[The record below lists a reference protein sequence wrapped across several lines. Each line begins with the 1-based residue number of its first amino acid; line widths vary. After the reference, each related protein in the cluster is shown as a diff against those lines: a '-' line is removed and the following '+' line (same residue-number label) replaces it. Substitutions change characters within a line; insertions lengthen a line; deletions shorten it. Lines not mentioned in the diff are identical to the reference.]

1 MERKIPFSF
10 RLRYSSITSGKKWL
24 HFHRLLL
31 YTAPWSAPM
40 GWGGTRTKALSTI
53 PARPWGR
60 AHRATNEE
68 TDTMRQ
74 TQSTTRAARW
84 KRLWRLISGCRRY
97 FFYTILATLLA
108 ALFAYLSPLIISFTV
123 DSIVGGKAMNLPAWL
138 RGWIEGIGGRDYLAA
153 NLWLPALGVIAVQ
166 GLNGVC
172 AYCRGRWSALGGEGL
187 SKSLRD
193 ALYQRLVRAPYAWH
207 KASSTGDLVQRCTSD
222 VETVRR
228 FMQMQMMEVVRTVV
242 MALVALSIMW
252 PINRRLTLIACSL
265 LPLLLVFSFFYS
277 RGVQKLFLTVD
288 EAEGAM
294 TTALQEN
301 LTGMRVVRTFARQN
315 EELEKFTR
323 FNQDYRAKVLR
334 LNNLM
339 GVYWGSSDV
348 MGYLQIAL
356 VMLFSI
362 AMAVKGEVSLGT
374 VMLFS
379 TYSSMLTFPMRQ
391 LGRILADLVKA
402 DVSLQRLDEI
412 LTAPQEE
419 EPGRALTP
427 PIRGGVA
434 FKDVSFAYPD
444 GGEILHH
451 LDFEVA
457 PGQTIGILGNTG
469 SGKSTLVHLL
479 QRLYAP
485 TGGQVCIDGVDVRD
499 IRGDYLRRHVGIV
512 LQEPFLFS
520 RTIGENI
527 ALGDPSAGET
537 ERFDA
542 ARTACIHDV
551 IESFADGYDTM
562 VGERGV
568 TLSGGQKQR
577 VAIAR
582 MLVQKTPIC
591 IFDDSLSAVDA
602 ETDAAIREALLK
614 RDTGTTILIS
624 HRISTLR
631 GADSILVLE
640 SGRIV
645 QRGTHQELAAQEGL
659 YRRICAIQ
667 NELDEEGG
675 AST

>member
-1 MERKIPFSF
+1 MEEMKP
-10 RLRYSSITSGKKWL
+10 
-24 HFHRLLL
+24 
-31 YTAPWSAPM
+31 
-40 GWGGTRTKALSTI
+40 
-53 PARPWGR
+53 
-60 AHRATNEE
+60 
-68 TDTMRQ
+68 
-74 TQSTTRAARW
+74 TRAARW
-84 KRLWRLISGCRRY
+84 KRLWRLIRGCRRY

-108 ALFAYLSPLIISFTV
+108 ALFAYLSPLVISFTV
-123 DSIVGGKAMNLPAWL
+123 DSIVGGKEMNLPGWL
-138 RGWIEGIGGRDYLAA
+138 QEWIEGIGGREFLAA
-153 NLWLPALGVIAVQ
+153 NLWLPALAVLLVQ

-172 AYCRGRWSALGGEGL
+172 SYARGRYSALGGEGL
-187 SKSLRD
+187 SKALRD
-193 ALYQRLVRAPYAWH
+193 ALYKRLVRAPYAWH

-228 FMQMQMMEVVRTVV
+228 FMQMQMMEIARTVV

-252 PINRRLTLIACSL
+252 PINWQMTLLACSL
-265 LPLLLVFSFFYS
+265 LPLLIIFSFFYS
-277 RGVQKLFLTVD
+277 KGVQKLFLTVD
-288 EAEGAM
+288 ESEGAM

-301 LTGMRVVRTFARQN
+301 LTGMRVVRTFARQGQ
-315 EELEKFTR
+315 ELEKFTR
-323 FNQDYRAKVLR
+323 LNQDYRAKVLR

-339 GVYWGSSDV
+339 GIYWGSSDV

-356 VMLFSI
+356 VMLGGI
-362 AMAVKGEVSLGT
+362 YLCVRGDISLGT
-374 VMLFS
+374 VMLFVN
-379 TYSSMLTFPMRQ
+379 YSSMLTFPMRQ
-391 LGRILADLVKA
+391 LGRILADLAKA
-402 DVSLQRLDEI
+402 DVSLKRLDEI

-419 EPGRALTP
+419 EPGEALTP
-427 PIRGGVA
+427 TVEGSVE

-451 LDFEVA
+451 VDFSIA

-485 TGGQVCIDGVDVRD
+485 TEGQILIDGVDIAD
-499 IRGDYLRRHVGIV
+499 IRRDWLRRHVGIV

-527 ALGDPSAGET
+527 ALGDPSASEE

-551 IESFADGYDTM
+551 IQGFGEGYDTM

-631 GADSILVLE
+631 GADMILVLE
-640 SGRIV
+640 GGRIV
-645 QRGTHQELAAQEGL
+645 QRGSHAELAAQEGL
-659 YRRICAIQ
+659 YRRICTIQ
-667 NELDEEGG
+667 NELDEAMEGG
-675 AST
+675 AAV

>member
-1 MERKIPFSF
+1 MEQ
-10 RLRYSSITSGKKWL
+10 
-24 HFHRLLL
+24 
-31 YTAPWSAPM
+31 
-40 GWGGTRTKALSTI
+40 TKL
-53 PARPWGR
+53 
-60 AHRATNEE
+60 
-68 TDTMRQ
+68 
-74 TQSTTRAARW
+74 TRAARW
-84 KRLWRLISGCRRY
+84 KRLWRLIRGCRRY
-97 FFYTILATLLA
+97 FFYTISATLLA
-108 ALFAYLSPLIISFTV
+108 SLFAYLSPLVISFTV
-123 DSIVGGKAMNLPAWL
+123 DSIVGGKEMNLPGWL
-138 RGWIEGIGGRDYLAA
+138 RHWIEAAGGRDFLAA
-153 NLWLPALGVIAVQ
+153 HLWLPALAVLLAQ

-172 AYCRGRWSALGGEGL
+172 AYTRGRCSALGGEGL
-187 SKSLRD
+187 AKALRD
-193 ALYQRLVRAPYAWH
+193 ALYRRLVRAPYAWH

-228 FMQMQMMEVVRTVV
+228 FMQMQMMEVVRTIM

-252 PINRRLTLIACSL
+252 PIHRQLTLVACSL
-265 LPLLLVFSFFYS
+265 LPLLLIFSFFYS

-301 LTGMRVVRTFARQN
+301 LTGMRVVRTFARQSQ
-315 EELEKFTR
+315 ELEKFTR
-323 FNQDYRAKVLR
+323 FNRDYRAKVLR

-339 GVYWGSSDV
+339 GVYWGSSDI

-356 VMLFSI
+356 VILAGVFL
-362 AMAVKGEVSLGT
+362 AVRGDVSLGT

-402 DVSLQRLDEI
+402 DVSLKRLDEI
-412 LTAPQEE
+412 LTAPQED
-419 EPGRALTP
+419 EPGRGLTP
-427 PIRGGVA
+427 PIQGGVT
-434 FKDVSFAYPD
+434 FRDVSFAYPD
-444 GGEILHH
+444 GEEILHH
-451 LDFEVA
+451 LDFQLL

-485 TGGQVCIDGVDVRD
+485 TGGQILIDGVDVKD
-499 IRGDYLRRHVGIV
+499 IRRDYLRRHVGIV

-527 ALGDPSAGET
+527 ALGDPSAGEA
-537 ERFDA
+537 ERFEA

-551 IESFADGYDTM
+551 IEGFTEGYDTM

-602 ETDAAIREALLK
+602 ETDAAIREALLQ

-640 SGRIV
+640 NGRII
-645 QRGTHQELAAQEGL
+645 QRGTHEALAAQEGL

-675 AST
+675 AGV

>member
-1 MERKIPFSF
+1 MQE
-10 RLRYSSITSGKKWL
+10 
-24 HFHRLLL
+24 
-31 YTAPWSAPM
+31 
-40 GWGGTRTKALSTI
+40 TK
-53 PARPWGR
+53 
-60 AHRATNEE
+60 H
-68 TDTMRQ
+68 
-74 TQSTTRAARW
+74 TRAARW

-97 FFYTILATLLA
+97 FLYTILATLLA
-108 ALFAYLSPLIISFTV
+108 ALFAYLSPLVVSFTV
-123 DSIVGGKAMNLPAWL
+123 DSIVGGKEMNLPGWL
-138 RGWIEGIGGRDYLAA
+138 QGWIEGVGGREYLAA
-153 NLWLPALGVIAVQ
+153 HLWLPALAVLLVQ

-172 AYCRGRWSALGGEGL
+172 AYARGRCSAMGGEGTA
-187 SKSLRD
+187 KSLRD
-193 ALYQRLVRAPYAWH
+193 ALYRRLVRAPYAWH

-228 FMQMQMMEVVRTVV
+228 FLQMQMMEVVRTIV

-252 PINRRLTLIACSL
+252 PIHRQLTLLACSL
-265 LPLLLVFSFFYS
+265 LPLLIIFSFFYS
-277 RGVQKLFLTVD
+277 RWVQKLFLAAD

-315 EELEKFTR
+315 EELEKFTGL
-323 FNQDYRAKVLR
+323 NQDYRRKNLR
-334 LNNLM
+334 LNNVM

-356 VMLFSI
+356 VML
-362 AMAVKGEVSLGT
+362 AGVYLAVQGDVSLGT

-402 DVSLQRLDEI
+402 DVSLKRLDEI
-412 LTAPQEE
+412 LTAPQED
-419 EPGRALTP
+419 EPGKALTP
-427 PIRGGVA
+427 PIHGEVA
-434 FKDVSFAYPD
+434 FRDVSFAYPD

-451 LDFEVA
+451 VDFTVE
-457 PGQTIGILGNTG
+457 PGQTIGILGSTG

-485 TGGQVCIDGVDVRD
+485 TGGQILIDGVDVQD
-499 IRGDYLRRHVGIV
+499 IRRDYLRRHVGIV

-527 ALGDPSAGET
+527 ALGDPSAGEA

-551 IESFADGYDTM
+551 IEGFAEGYDTM

-602 ETDAAIREALLK
+602 ETDAAIREALLQ

-640 SGRIV
+640 NGRII
-645 QRGTHQELAAQEGL
+645 QRGTHEELAAREGL

-667 NELDEEGG
+667 NELDEEKGV
-675 AST
+675 AI

>member
-1 MERKIPFSF
+1 MQQIE
-10 RLRYSSITSGKKWL
+10 
-24 HFHRLLL
+24 
-31 YTAPWSAPM
+31 
-40 GWGGTRTKALSTI
+40 TK
-53 PARPWGR
+53 P
-60 AHRATNEE
+60 
-68 TDTMRQ
+68 
-74 TQSTTRAARW
+74 TRAARW
-84 KRLWRLISGCRRY
+84 RRLWRLIRGCRRY

-123 DSIVGGKAMNLPAWL
+123 DSIVGGKAMNLP
-138 RGWIEGIGGRDYLAA
+138 GWVQNLIEAVGGRDYLAA
-153 NLWLPALGVIAVQ
+153 HLWIPGLAVLLVQ
-166 GLNGVC
+166 ALNGVC
-172 AYCRGRWSALGGEGL
+172 AYFRGRCSALGGEGL
-187 SKSLRD
+187 AKALRD
-193 ALYQRLVRAPYAWH
+193 ALYYRLVRAPYAWH
-207 KASSTGDLVQRCTSD
+207 KAASTGDLVQRCTSD

-228 FMQMQMMEVVRTVV
+228 FMQMQMMEVARTVM
-242 MALVALSIMW
+242 MAMVALSIMW
-252 PINRRLTLIACSL
+252 PIHRQLTLIACSL
-265 LPLLLVFSFFYS
+265 LPLLIIFSFFYS
-277 RGVQKLFLTVD
+277 IWVEKQFLMAD

-323 FNQDYRAKVLR
+323 LNRDYRSKSLR
-334 LNNLM
+334 LNNIM
-339 GVYWGSSDV
+339 GVYWGSSDT
-348 MGYLQIAL
+348 MGYMQIAL
-356 VMLFSI
+356 VMLAGICLAVQGSI
-362 AMAVKGEVSLGT
+362 SLGT

-402 DVSLQRLDEI
+402 DVSLKRLDEI

-419 EPGRALTP
+419 EPGRGLTP
-427 PIRGGVA
+427 PIQGGLE
-434 FKDVSFAYPD
+434 FRNVSFVYPD
-444 GGEILHH
+444 GGEVLHNVS
-451 LDFEVA
+451 FSAA
-457 PGQTIGILGNTG
+457 PGETIGILGNTG

-479 QRLYAP
+479 QRLYTP
-485 TGGQVCIDGVDVRD
+485 TEGQVCIDGVDVAD
-499 IRGDYLRRHVGIV
+499 IRRDYLRRHVGIV

-527 ALGDPSAGET
+527 ALGDPHASEE

-551 IESFADGYDTM
+551 IEGFNEGYQTM

-582 MLVQKTPIC
+582 MLVQKTPVC

-614 RDTGTTILIS
+614 RDTGTTVLIS

-631 GADSILVLE
+631 GADHILVLE
-640 SGRIV
+640 NGRVV
-645 QRGTHQELAAQEGL
+645 QEGTHRELAARDGL
-659 YRRICAIQ
+659 YRRICVIQ
-667 NELDEEGG
+667 NELDEAVEGG
-675 AST
+675 AAI

>member
-1 MERKIPFSF
+1 MQQNKPS
-10 RLRYSSITSGKKWL
+10 
-24 HFHRLLL
+24 
-31 YTAPWSAPM
+31 
-40 GWGGTRTKALSTI
+40 
-53 PARPWGR
+53 
-60 AHRATNEE
+60 
-68 TDTMRQ
+68 
-74 TQSTTRAARW
+74 RAARW
-84 KRLWRLISGCRRY
+84 KRLWRLICGCRRY

-108 ALFAYLSPLIISFTV
+108 ALFAYLSPLVISFTV
-123 DSIVGGKAMNLPAWL
+123 DSIVGDKAMSLPGWL
-138 RGWIEGIGGRDYLAA
+138 QGWIDGMGGRDFLAA
-153 NLWLPALGVIAVQ
+153 NLWIPGLAVLLAQ

-172 AYCRGRWSALGGEGL
+172 AYCRGRFSAMGGEGL
-187 SKSLRD
+187 SKALRD
-193 ALYQRLVRAPYAWH
+193 ALYRRLVRAPYAWH

-228 FMQMQMMEVVRTVV
+228 FMQMQMMEVVRTIV

-252 PINRRLTLIACSL
+252 PIHRELTLIACSL

-277 RGVQKLFLTVD
+277 KGVEKQFLTVD
-288 EAEGAM
+288 ESEGAM

-315 EELEKFTR
+315 EELEKFTKL
-323 FNQDYRAKVLR
+323 NQDFRAKALK

-339 GVYWGSSDV
+339 GVYWGSSDI
-348 MGYLQIAL
+348 MGYMQIAL
-356 VMLFSI
+356 VLLAGI
-362 AMAVKGEVSLGT
+362 YLAVRGDISLGT

-402 DVSLQRLDEI
+402 DVSLKRLDEI
-412 LTAPQEE
+412 LTAPQED
-419 EPGRALTP
+419 EPGKGLTP
-427 PIRGGVA
+427 AIQGGVE

-451 LDFEVA
+451 VDFAIA
-457 PGQTIGILGNTG
+457 PGETIGILGSTG

-485 TGGQVCIDGVDVRD
+485 TEGQVCIDGVDVAD
-499 IRGDYLRRHVGIV
+499 IRRDYLRRHVGIV

-527 ALGDPSAGET
+527 ALGDASASEE

-551 IESFADGYDTM
+551 IQGFADGYDTM

-631 GADSILVLE
+631 GADTILVLE
-640 SGRIV
+640 GGRIV
-645 QRGTHQELAAQEGL
+645 QRGSHRELAAQEGL
-659 YRRICAIQ
+659 YRRICTIQ
-667 NELDEEGG
+667 NELDEAMEGG
-675 AST
+675 VAV

>member
-1 MERKIPFSF
+1 MQQ
-10 RLRYSSITSGKKWL
+10 
-24 HFHRLLL
+24 
-31 YTAPWSAPM
+31 
-40 GWGGTRTKALSTI
+40 TK
-53 PARPWGR
+53 P
-60 AHRATNEE
+60 
-68 TDTMRQ
+68 
-74 TQSTTRAARW
+74 TRAARW
-84 KRLWRLISGCRRY
+84 QRLWRLIRGCRRY
-97 FFYTILATLLA
+97 FFYTIIATLLA
-108 ALFAYLSPLIISFTV
+108 ALFAYLSPLIVSFTI
-123 DSIVGGKAMNLPAWL
+123 DSIVGEKAMALPGWLQAW
-138 RGWIEGIGGRDYLAA
+138 IDGIGGRTYLAA
-153 NLWLPALGVIAVQ
+153 NLWVPALAVLLVQ

-172 AYCRGRWSALGGEGL
+172 AYFRGRWSALGGEGL
-187 SKSLRD
+187 SKALRD
-193 ALYQRLVRAPYAWH
+193 ALYRRLVRAPYAWH

-228 FMQMQMMEVVRTVV
+228 FMQMQMMEVVRTIV

-252 PINRRLTLIACSL
+252 PIHHQLTLIACSL
-265 LPLLLVFSFFYS
+265 LPLLIIFSFFYS
-277 RGVQKLFLTVD
+277 KGVEKQFLTVD

-315 EELEKFTR
+315 QELEKFTKL
-323 FNQDYRAKVLR
+323 NHDYRVKALK

-339 GVYWGSSDV
+339 GVYWGSSDI
-348 MGYLQIAL
+348 MGYMQIAL
-356 VMLFSI
+356 VMLAGIYLAVQGSI
-362 AMAVKGEVSLGT
+362 SLGT

-402 DVSLQRLDEI
+402 DVSLKRLDEV
-412 LTAPQEE
+412 LTAPQED
-419 EPGRALTP
+419 EPGKALTP
-427 PIRGGVA
+427 PIQGGVE
-434 FKDVSFAYPD
+434 FRDVSFSYPD

-451 LDFEVA
+451 VNFSIA
-457 PGQTIGILGNTG
+457 PGETVGILGNTG

-485 TGGQVCIDGVDVRD
+485 TEGEVLIDGVNAAD
-499 IRGDYLRRHVGIV
+499 IRQDYLRRHVGIV

-527 ALGDPSAGET
+527 ALGDPSASEA
-537 ERFDA
+537 ERFEA

-551 IESFADGYDTM
+551 IESFGEGYDTM

-631 GADSILVLE
+631 GADHILVLE
-640 SGRIV
+640 NGRIV

-667 NELDEEGG
+667 NELDEAEKGG
-675 AST
+675 EAV

>member
-1 MERKIPFSF
+1 METK
-10 RLRYSSITSGKKWL
+10 TSTL
-24 HFHRLLL
+24 
-31 YTAPWSAPM
+31 
-40 GWGGTRTKALSTI
+40 
-53 PARPWGR
+53 
-60 AHRATNEE
+60 
-68 TDTMRQ
+68 
-74 TQSTTRAARW
+74 AARW
-84 KRLWRLISGCRRY
+84 KRLWRLIRGCRRY
-97 FFYTILATLLA
+97 FFLTILATFLA

-123 DSIVGGKAMNLPAWL
+123 DSIVGDKEMDLPV
-138 RGWIEGIGGRDYLAA
+138 WIQRWIDSIGGRDYLAA
-153 NLWLPALGVIAVQ
+153 HLWLPALAVLSVQ
-166 GLNGVC
+166 ALNGVC
-172 AYCRGRWSALGGEGL
+172 AYFRGRWSALGGEGL
-187 SKSLRD
+187 AKALRD
-193 ALYQRLVRAPYAWH
+193 ALYKRLVRAPYAWH

-252 PINRRLTLIACSL
+252 PINRQMTLLACSL
-265 LPLLLVFSFFYS
+265 LPLLIVFSFFYS
-277 RGVQKLFLTVD
+277 KGVEKLFLQAD

-323 FNQDYRAKVLR
+323 LNKDYRGKNLR
-334 LNNLM
+334 LNNIM
-339 GVYWGSSDV
+339 GIYWGSSDA

-356 VMLFSI
+356 VMLAGI
-362 AMAVKGEVSLGT
+362 YLCVRGDISLGT
-374 VMLFS
+374 VMLFVN
-379 TYSSMLTFPMRQ
+379 YSSMLTFPMRQ

-402 DVSLQRLDEI
+402 DVSLKRLDEI

-419 EPGRALTP
+419 EPGKALTP
-427 PIRGGVA
+427 PIQGGLE
-434 FKDVSFAYPD
+434 FRDVSFAYPD

-451 LDFEVA
+451 LDFSVA

-485 TGGQVCIDGVDVRD
+485 TGGQILIDGVDIAD
-499 IRGDYLRRHVGIV
+499 IRRDYLRRHVGIV

-527 ALGDPSAGET
+527 ALGDPAASET

-551 IESFADGYDTM
+551 IEGFAEGYDTM

-614 RDTGTTILIS
+614 QDTGTTILIS

-631 GADSILVLE
+631 GADTILVLE
-640 SGRIV
+640 GGQIV
-645 QRGTHQELAAQEGL
+645 QRGSHKELAAQEGL
-659 YRRICAIQ
+659 YRRICTIQ
-667 NELDEEGG
+667 NELDEAMEGG
-675 AST
+675 VAL

>member
-1 MERKIPFSF
+1 M
-10 RLRYSSITSGKKWL
+10 
-24 HFHRLLL
+24 
-31 YTAPWSAPM
+31 
-40 GWGGTRTKALSTI
+40 
-53 PARPWGR
+53 
-60 AHRATNEE
+60 EE
-68 TDTMRQ
+68 TKH
-74 TQSTTRAARW
+74 TRAARW
-84 KRLWRLISGCRRY
+84 KRLWRLIRGSRGY
-97 FFYTILATLLA
+97 FFYTIIATLLA
-108 ALFAYLSPLIISFTV
+108 ALFAYLSPLIVSFTV
-123 DSIVGGKAMNLPAWL
+123 DSIVGDKEMNLPL
-138 RGWIEGIGGRDYLAA
+138 WIQNWINAIGGREYLSA
-153 NLWLPALGVIAVQ
+153 NLWLPALAVLVIQ

-172 AYCRGRWSALGGEGL
+172 AYCRGRFSAMGGEGL
-187 SKSLRD
+187 AKALRD
-193 ALYQRLVRAPYAWH
+193 ALYRRLVRAPYAWH

-228 FMQMQMMEVVRTVV
+228 FMQMQMMEVVRTIV

-252 PINRRLTLIACSL
+252 PINRQLTLIACSL
-265 LPLLLVFSFFYS
+265 LPLLIIFSFFYS
-277 RGVQKLFLTVD
+277 KGMQKLFLAAD

-294 TTALQEN
+294 STALQEN

-315 EELEKFTR
+315 QELEKFTR
-323 FNQDYRAKVLR
+323 LNGDYRAKSLK

-339 GVYWGSSDV
+339 GVYWGSSDI
-348 MGYLQIAL
+348 MGYMQIAL
-356 VMLFSI
+356 VMLSGI
-362 AMAVKGEVSLGT
+362 HLAVRGTISVGT

-402 DVSLQRLDEI
+402 DVSLKRLDEI
-412 LTAPQEE
+412 LTADQER
-419 EPGRALTP
+419 EPGKGLTP
-427 PIRGGVA
+427 PIQGGIE
-434 FKDVSFAYPD
+434 FKNVSFAYPD
-444 GGEILHH
+444 GGEVLHQV
-451 LDFEVA
+451 DFSVA
-457 PGQTIGILGNTG
+457 PGQTIGVLGSTG

-485 TGGQVCIDGVDVRD
+485 TEGEVRIDGVNVAD
-499 IRGDYLRRHVGIV
+499 IRRDYLRRHVGIV

-527 ALGDPSAGET
+527 ALGDPTASEE
-537 ERFDA
+537 ERFEA

-551 IESFADGYDTM
+551 IEGFAEGYDTM

-582 MLVQKTPIC
+582 MLVQKTPVC

-602 ETDAAIREALLK
+602 ETDAAIREALLN

-640 SGRIV
+640 NGRIV
-645 QRGTHQELAAQEGL
+645 QRGTHRELAAQEGL

-667 NELDEEGG
+667 NELDEPQERGV
-675 AST
+675 AV

>member
-1 MERKIPFSF
+1 MQE
-10 RLRYSSITSGKKWL
+10 
-24 HFHRLLL
+24 
-31 YTAPWSAPM
+31 
-40 GWGGTRTKALSTI
+40 TK
-53 PARPWGR
+53 
-60 AHRATNEE
+60 H
-68 TDTMRQ
+68 
-74 TQSTTRAARW
+74 TRAARW

-97 FFYTILATLLA
+97 FLYTILATLLA
-108 ALFAYLSPLIISFTV
+108 ALFAYLSPLVVSFTV
-123 DSIVGGKAMNLPAWL
+123 DSIVGGKEMNLPGWL
-138 RGWIEGIGGRDYLAA
+138 QGWIEGVGGREYLAA
-153 NLWLPALGVIAVQ
+153 HLWLPALAVLLVQ

-172 AYCRGRWSALGGEGL
+172 AYARGRCSAMGGEGTA
-187 SKSLRD
+187 KALRD
-193 ALYQRLVRAPYAWH
+193 ALYRRLVRAPYAWH

-228 FMQMQMMEVVRTVV
+228 FLQMQMMEVVRTIV

-252 PINRRLTLIACSL
+252 PIHRQLTLLACSL
-265 LPLLLVFSFFYS
+265 LPLLIIFSFFYS
-277 RGVQKLFLTVD
+277 RWVQKLFLAAD

-315 EELEKFTR
+315 EELEKFTGL
-323 FNQDYRAKVLR
+323 NQDYRRKNLR
-334 LNNLM
+334 LNNVM

-356 VMLFSI
+356 VML
-362 AMAVKGEVSLGT
+362 AGVYLAVQGDVSLGT

-402 DVSLQRLDEI
+402 DVSLKRLDEI
-412 LTAPQEE
+412 LTAPQED
-419 EPGRALTP
+419 EPGKALTP
-427 PIRGGVA
+427 PIHGEVA
-434 FKDVSFAYPD
+434 FRDVSFAYPD

-451 LDFEVA
+451 VDFTVE
-457 PGQTIGILGNTG
+457 PGQTIGILGSTG

-485 TGGQVCIDGVDVRD
+485 TGGQILIDGVDVQD
-499 IRGDYLRRHVGIV
+499 IRRDYLRRHVGIV

-527 ALGDPSAGET
+527 ALGDPSAGEA

-551 IESFADGYDTM
+551 IEGFAEGYDTM

-602 ETDAAIREALLK
+602 ETDAAIREALLQ

-640 SGRIV
+640 NGRII
-645 QRGTHQELAAQEGL
+645 QRGTHEELAAREGL

-667 NELDEEGG
+667 NELDEEEGV
-675 AST
+675 AV

>member
-1 MERKIPFSF
+1 MQ
-10 RLRYSSITSGKKWL
+10 
-24 HFHRLLL
+24 
-31 YTAPWSAPM
+31 
-40 GWGGTRTKALSTI
+40 
-53 PARPWGR
+53 
-60 AHRATNEE
+60 E
-68 TDTMRQ
+68 TQ
-74 TQSTTRAARW
+74 TQPTRAARW
-84 KRLWRLISGCRRY
+84 KRLWRLIRGCRRY

-108 ALFAYLSPLIISFTV
+108 ALFAYLSPLVISFTV
-123 DSIVGGKAMNLPAWL
+123 DSIVGGKEMNLPGWL
-138 RGWIEGIGGRDYLAA
+138 QGWIEGIGGREFLAA
-153 NLWLPALGVIAVQ
+153 NLWLPALAVLLVQ

-172 AYCRGRWSALGGEGL
+172 SYARGRCSALGGEGL
-187 SKSLRD
+187 SKALRD
-193 ALYQRLVRAPYAWH
+193 ALYKRLVHAPYAWH

-228 FMQMQMMEVVRTVV
+228 FMQMQMMEIARTVV

-252 PINRRLTLIACSL
+252 PINRQMTLLACSL
-265 LPLLLVFSFFYS
+265 LPLLIIFSFFYS
-277 RGVQKLFLTVD
+277 KGVQKLFLTVD
-288 EAEGAM
+288 ESEGAM

-301 LTGMRVVRTFARQN
+301 LTGMRVVRTFARQSQ
-315 EELEKFTR
+315 ELEKFTR
-323 FNQDYRAKVLR
+323 LNRDYRSKSLR

-339 GVYWGSSDV
+339 GIYWGSSDI

-356 VMLFSI
+356 VMLAGI
-362 AMAVKGEVSLGT
+362 YLCVRGDISLGT
-374 VMLFS
+374 VMLFVN
-379 TYSSMLTFPMRQ
+379 YSSMLTFPMRQ

-402 DVSLQRLDEI
+402 DVSLKRLDEI

-419 EPGRALTP
+419 EPGKALTP
-427 PIRGGVA
+427 DVQGSVEFR
-434 FKDVSFAYPD
+434 DVSFAYPD

-451 LDFEVA
+451 VDFSIA

-485 TGGQVCIDGVDVRD
+485 TAGQILIDGVDIAD

-527 ALGDPSAGET
+527 ALGDPSASEE

-551 IESFADGYDTM
+551 IQGFGEGYDTM

-631 GADSILVLE
+631 GADVILVLE
-640 SGRIV
+640 GGRIV
-645 QRGTHQELAAQEGL
+645 QRGSHAQLAAQDGL
-659 YRRICAIQ
+659 YRRICTIQ
-667 NELDEEGG
+667 NELDEAMEGG
-675 AST
+675 VAV

>member
-1 MERKIPFSF
+1 MQQNKPS
-10 RLRYSSITSGKKWL
+10 
-24 HFHRLLL
+24 
-31 YTAPWSAPM
+31 
-40 GWGGTRTKALSTI
+40 
-53 PARPWGR
+53 
-60 AHRATNEE
+60 
-68 TDTMRQ
+68 
-74 TQSTTRAARW
+74 RAARW
-84 KRLWRLISGCRRY
+84 KRLWRLICGCRRY

-108 ALFAYLSPLIISFTV
+108 ALFAYLSPLVISFTV
-123 DSIVGGKAMNLPAWL
+123 DSIVGDKAMSLPGWL
-138 RGWIEGIGGRDYLAA
+138 QGWIDGMGGRDFLAA
-153 NLWLPALGVIAVQ
+153 NLWIPGLAVLLAQ

-172 AYCRGRWSALGGEGL
+172 AYCRGRFSAMGGEGL
-187 SKSLRD
+187 SKALRD
-193 ALYQRLVRAPYAWH
+193 ALYRRLVRAPYAWH

-228 FMQMQMMEVVRTVV
+228 FMQMQMMEVVRTIV

-252 PINRRLTLIACSL
+252 PIHRELTLIACSL

-277 RGVQKLFLTVD
+277 KGVEKQFLTVD
-288 EAEGAM
+288 ESEGAM

-315 EELEKFTR
+315 EELEKFTKL
-323 FNQDYRAKVLR
+323 NQDFRAKALK

-339 GVYWGSSDV
+339 GVYWGSSDI
-348 MGYLQIAL
+348 MGYMQIAL
-356 VMLFSI
+356 VLLAGI
-362 AMAVKGEVSLGT
+362 YLAVRGDISLGT

-402 DVSLQRLDEI
+402 DVSLKRLDEI
-412 LTAPQEE
+412 LTAPQED
-419 EPGRALTP
+419 EPGKGLTP
-427 PIRGGVA
+427 AIQGGVE

-451 LDFEVA
+451 VDFAIA
-457 PGQTIGILGNTG
+457 PGETIGILGSTG

-485 TGGQVCIDGVDVRD
+485 TEGQVCIDGVDVAD
-499 IRGDYLRRHVGIV
+499 IRRDYLRRHVGIV

-527 ALGDPSAGET
+527 ALGDPSATQE

-542 ARTACIHDV
+542 ARTACVHDV
-551 IESFADGYDTM
+551 IESFSEGYDTM

-631 GADSILVLE
+631 GADTILVLE
-640 SGRIV
+640 NGSIV
-645 QRGTHQELAAQEGL
+645 QRGSHQELVAQEGL
-659 YRRICAIQ
+659 YRRICTIQ
-667 NELDEEGG
+667 NELDEAMEGG
-675 AST
+675 VVV

>member
-1 MERKIPFSF
+1 MEQ
-10 RLRYSSITSGKKWL
+10 
-24 HFHRLLL
+24 
-31 YTAPWSAPM
+31 
-40 GWGGTRTKALSTI
+40 TK
-53 PARPWGR
+53 P
-60 AHRATNEE
+60 
-68 TDTMRQ
+68 
-74 TQSTTRAARW
+74 TRAARW
-84 KRLWRLISGCRRY
+84 KRLWRLIRGCRRY
-97 FFYTILATLLA
+97 FFYTILATFLA

-123 DSIVGGKAMNLPAWL
+123 DGIVGGKEMNLPGWL
-138 RGWIEGIGGRDYLAA
+138 QGWINAVGGRAFLAA
-153 NLWLPALGVIAVQ
+153 NLWLPALAVLLVQ

-172 AYCRGRWSALGGEGL
+172 AYFRGRCAALGGEGTA
-187 SKSLRD
+187 KALRD
-193 ALYQRLVRAPYAWH
+193 ALYRRLVRAPYAWH

-228 FMQMQMMEVVRTVV
+228 FLQMQMMEVVRTVV
-242 MALVALSIMW
+242 MALTALSIMW
-252 PINRRLTLIACSL
+252 PIHRNLTLLACSL
-265 LPLLLVFSFFYS
+265 LPPLLLFSFFYS

-301 LTGMRVVRTFARQN
+301 LTGMRVVRTFARQDR
-315 EELEKFTR
+315 ELEKFTR
-323 FNQDYRAKVLR
+323 FNGDYRAKALR
-334 LNNLM
+334 LNHLM
-339 GVYWGSSDV
+339 GVYWGSSDI

-356 VMLFSI
+356 VMLGGI
-362 AMAVKGEVSLGT
+362 LLCVRGEISLGT

-402 DVSLQRLDEI
+402 DVSLGRLDEI

-419 EPGRALTP
+419 EPGKALTP
-427 PIRGGVA
+427 DIRGEIT
-434 FKDVSFAYPD
+434 FENVSFAYPD
-444 GGEILHH
+444 GGEILHQVS
-451 LDFEVA
+451 FTAA

-485 TGGQVCIDGVDVRD
+485 TEGRVCIDGVDIRD
-499 IRGDYLRRHVGIV
+499 IRRDWLRRHVGIV

-527 ALGDPSAGET
+527 ALGDSSASEA

-551 IESFADGYDTM
+551 IEGFAQGYDTM

-640 SGRIV
+640 NGKIA
-645 QRGTHQELAAQEGL
+645 QQGTHRELSAREGL
-659 YRRICAIQ
+659 YRRICTIQ
-667 NELDEEGG
+667 NELEGG
-675 AST
+675 EAV

>member
-1 MERKIPFSF
+1 MQE
-10 RLRYSSITSGKKWL
+10 
-24 HFHRLLL
+24 
-31 YTAPWSAPM
+31 
-40 GWGGTRTKALSTI
+40 TK
-53 PARPWGR
+53 
-60 AHRATNEE
+60 H
-68 TDTMRQ
+68 
-74 TQSTTRAARW
+74 TRAARW

-97 FFYTILATLLA
+97 FLYTILATLLA
-108 ALFAYLSPLIISFTV
+108 ALFAYLSPLVVSFTV
-123 DSIVGGKAMNLPAWL
+123 DSIVGGKEMNLPGWL
-138 RGWIEGIGGRDYLAA
+138 QGWIEGVGGREYLAA
-153 NLWLPALGVIAVQ
+153 HLWLPALAVLLVQ

-172 AYCRGRWSALGGEGL
+172 AYARGRCSAMGGEGTA
-187 SKSLRD
+187 KALRD
-193 ALYQRLVRAPYAWH
+193 ALYRRLVRAPYAWH

-228 FMQMQMMEVVRTVV
+228 FLQMQMMEVVRTIV

-252 PINRRLTLIACSL
+252 PIHRQLTLLACSL
-265 LPLLLVFSFFYS
+265 LPLLIIFSFFYS
-277 RGVQKLFLTVD
+277 RWVQKLFLAAD

-315 EELEKFTR
+315 EELEKFTGL
-323 FNQDYRAKVLR
+323 NQDYRRKNLR
-334 LNNLM
+334 LNNVM

-356 VMLFSI
+356 VML
-362 AMAVKGEVSLGT
+362 AGVYLAVQGDVSLGT

-402 DVSLQRLDEI
+402 DVSLKRLDEI
-412 LTAPQEE
+412 LTAPQED
-419 EPGRALTP
+419 EPGKALTP
-427 PIRGGVA
+427 PIHGEVA
-434 FKDVSFAYPD
+434 FRDVSFAYPD

-451 LDFEVA
+451 VDFTVE
-457 PGQTIGILGNTG
+457 PGQTIGILGSTG

-485 TGGQVCIDGVDVRD
+485 TGGQILIDGVDVQD
-499 IRGDYLRRHVGIV
+499 IRQDYLRRHVGIV

-527 ALGDPSAGET
+527 ALGDPSAGEA

-551 IESFADGYDTM
+551 IEGFAEGYDTM

-602 ETDAAIREALLK
+602 ETDAAIREALLQ

-640 SGRIV
+640 NGRII
-645 QRGTHQELAAQEGL
+645 QRGTHEELAAREGL

-667 NELDEEGG
+667 NELDEEEGV
-675 AST
+675 AV

>member
-1 MERKIPFSF
+1 MQE
-10 RLRYSSITSGKKWL
+10 
-24 HFHRLLL
+24 
-31 YTAPWSAPM
+31 
-40 GWGGTRTKALSTI
+40 TK
-53 PARPWGR
+53 
-60 AHRATNEE
+60 H
-68 TDTMRQ
+68 
-74 TQSTTRAARW
+74 TRAARW

-97 FFYTILATLLA
+97 FLYTILATLLA
-108 ALFAYLSPLIISFTV
+108 ALFAYLSPLVVSFTV
-123 DSIVGGKAMNLPAWL
+123 DSIVGGKEMNLPGWL
-138 RGWIEGIGGRDYLAA
+138 QGWIEGVGGREYLAA
-153 NLWLPALGVIAVQ
+153 HLWLPALAVLLVQ

-172 AYCRGRWSALGGEGL
+172 AYARGRCSAMGGEGTA
-187 SKSLRD
+187 KALRD
-193 ALYQRLVRAPYAWH
+193 ALYRRLVRAPYAWH

-228 FMQMQMMEVVRTVV
+228 FLQMQMMEVVRTIV

-252 PINRRLTLIACSL
+252 PIHRQLTLLACSL
-265 LPLLLVFSFFYS
+265 LPLLIIFSFFYS
-277 RGVQKLFLTVD
+277 RWVQKLFLAAD

-315 EELEKFTR
+315 EELEKFTGL
-323 FNQDYRAKVLR
+323 NQDYRRKNLR
-334 LNNLM
+334 LNNVM

-356 VMLFSI
+356 VML
-362 AMAVKGEVSLGT
+362 AGVYLAVQGDASLGT

-402 DVSLQRLDEI
+402 DVSLKRLDEI
-412 LTAPQEE
+412 LTAPQED
-419 EPGRALTP
+419 EPGKALTP
-427 PIRGGVA
+427 PIHGEVA
-434 FKDVSFAYPD
+434 FRDVSFAYPD

-451 LDFEVA
+451 VDFTVE
-457 PGQTIGILGNTG
+457 PGQTIGILGSTG

-485 TGGQVCIDGVDVRD
+485 TGGQILIDGVDVQD
-499 IRGDYLRRHVGIV
+499 IRRDYLRRHVGIV

-527 ALGDPSAGET
+527 ALGDPSAGEA

-551 IESFADGYDTM
+551 IEGFAEGYDTM
-562 VGERGV
+562 VGERGM

-602 ETDAAIREALLK
+602 ETDAAIREALLQ

-640 SGRIV
+640 NGRII
-645 QRGTHQELAAQEGL
+645 QRGTHEELAAREGL

-667 NELDEEGG
+667 NELDEEKGV
-675 AST
+675 AV

>member
-1 MERKIPFSF
+1 MQE
-10 RLRYSSITSGKKWL
+10 
-24 HFHRLLL
+24 
-31 YTAPWSAPM
+31 
-40 GWGGTRTKALSTI
+40 TK
-53 PARPWGR
+53 
-60 AHRATNEE
+60 H
-68 TDTMRQ
+68 
-74 TQSTTRAARW
+74 TRAARW

-97 FFYTILATLLA
+97 FLYTILATLLA
-108 ALFAYLSPLIISFTV
+108 ALFAYLSPLVVSFTV
-123 DSIVGGKAMNLPAWL
+123 DSIVGGKEMNLPGWL
-138 RGWIEGIGGRDYLAA
+138 QGWIEGVGGREYLAA
-153 NLWLPALGVIAVQ
+153 HLWLPALAVLLVQ

-172 AYCRGRWSALGGEGL
+172 AYARGRCSAMGGEGTA
-187 SKSLRD
+187 KALRD
-193 ALYQRLVRAPYAWH
+193 ALYRRLVRAPYAWH

-228 FMQMQMMEVVRTVV
+228 FLQMQMMEVVRTIV

-252 PINRRLTLIACSL
+252 PIHRQLTLLACSL
-265 LPLLLVFSFFYS
+265 LPLLIIFSFFYS
-277 RGVQKLFLTVD
+277 RWVQKLFLAAD

-315 EELEKFTR
+315 EELEKFTGL
-323 FNQDYRAKVLR
+323 NQDYRRKNLR
-334 LNNLM
+334 LNNVM

-356 VMLFSI
+356 VML
-362 AMAVKGEVSLGT
+362 AGVYLAVQGDVSLGT

-402 DVSLQRLDEI
+402 DVSLKRLDEI
-412 LTAPQEE
+412 LTAPQED
-419 EPGRALTP
+419 EPGKALTP
-427 PIRGGVA
+427 PIHGEVA
-434 FKDVSFAYPD
+434 FRDVSFAYPD

-451 LDFEVA
+451 VDFTVE
-457 PGQTIGILGNTG
+457 PGQTIGILGSTG

-485 TGGQVCIDGVDVRD
+485 TGGQILIDGVDVQD
-499 IRGDYLRRHVGIV
+499 IRRDYLRRHVGIV

-527 ALGDPSAGET
+527 ALGDPSAGEA

-551 IESFADGYDTM
+551 IEGFAEGYDTM

-602 ETDAAIREALLK
+602 ETDAAIREALLQ

-640 SGRIV
+640 NGRII
-645 QRGTHQELAAQEGL
+645 QRGTHEELAAREGL

-667 NELDEEGG
+667 NELDEGKG
-675 AST
+675 VAI

>member
-1 MERKIPFSF
+1 R
-10 RLRYSSITSGKKWL
+10 
-24 HFHRLLL
+24 
-31 YTAPWSAPM
+31 TA
-40 GWGGTRTKALSTI
+40 
-53 PARPWGR
+53 
-60 AHRATNEE
+60 
-68 TDTMRQ
+68 
-74 TQSTTRAARW
+74 
-84 KRLWRLISGCRRY
+84 
-97 FFYTILATLLA
+97 
-108 ALFAYLSPLIISFTV
+108 
-123 DSIVGGKAMNLPAWL
+123 
-138 RGWIEGIGGRDYLAA
+138 
-153 NLWLPALGVIAVQ
+153 
-166 GLNGVC
+166 
-172 AYCRGRWSALGGEGL
+172 
-187 SKSLRD
+187 
-193 ALYQRLVRAPYAWH
+193 
-207 KASSTGDLVQRCTSD
+207 
-222 VETVRR
+222 
-228 FMQMQMMEVVRTVV
+228 V

-252 PINRRLTLIACSL
+252 PINRQMTLLACSL
-265 LPLLLVFSFFYS
+265 LPLLIIFSFFYS
-277 RGVQKLFLTVD
+277 KGVEKLFLRAD

-323 FNQDYRAKVLR
+323 LNKDYRGKNLR
-334 LNNLM
+334 LNNIM
-339 GVYWGSSDV
+339 GVYWGASDM

-356 VMLFSI
+356 VMLSGI
-362 AMAVKGEVSLGT
+362 YLCVRGDISLGT
-374 VMLFS
+374 VMLFVN
-379 TYSSMLTFPMRQ
+379 YSSMLTFPMRQ

-402 DVSLQRLDEI
+402 DVSLKRLDEI

-419 EPGRALTP
+419 EPGKALTP
-427 PIRGGVA
+427 PIQGALEFR
-434 FKDVSFAYPD
+434 DVSFAYPD

-451 LDFEVA
+451 LDFSAA

-485 TGGQVCIDGVDVRD
+485 TGGKILIDGTDIAD
-499 IRGDYLRRHVGIV
+499 IRRDYLRRHVGIV

-527 ALGDPSAGET
+527 ALGDPEAGEE

-542 ARTACIHDV
+542 ARTACVHNV
-551 IESFADGYDTM
+551 IMSFAEGYDTM

-631 GADSILVLE
+631 NADTILVLE
-640 SGRIV
+640 DGRIV
-645 QRGTHQELAAQEGL
+645 QQGSHAELSAQEGL
-659 YRRICAIQ
+659 YRRICVIQ
-667 NELDEEGG
+667 NELDEAMEGG
-675 AST
+675 VAV

>member
-1 MERKIPFSF
+1 MEQ
-10 RLRYSSITSGKKWL
+10 
-24 HFHRLLL
+24 
-31 YTAPWSAPM
+31 
-40 GWGGTRTKALSTI
+40 TK
-53 PARPWGR
+53 P
-60 AHRATNEE
+60 
-68 TDTMRQ
+68 
-74 TQSTTRAARW
+74 TRAARW
-84 KRLWRLISGCRRY
+84 KRLWRLICGCRRY
-97 FFYTILATLLA
+97 FFYTILATFLA
-108 ALFAYLSPLIISFTV
+108 ALFAYLSPLIVSFTV
-123 DSIVGGKAMNLPAWL
+123 DGIVGGKEMNLPGWL
-138 RGWIEGIGGRDYLAA
+138 RTWIDAIGGRDFLAA
-153 NLWLPALGVIAVQ
+153 NLWLPALAVLLVQ

-172 AYCRGRWSALGGEGL
+172 AYARGRCSALGGEGL
-187 SKSLRD
+187 SKALRD
-193 ALYQRLVRAPYAWH
+193 ALYRRLVRAPYAWH

-228 FMQMQMMEVVRTVV
+228 FMQMQMMEVVRTIV

-252 PINRRLTLIACSL
+252 PIHRNLTLLACSL

-277 RGVQKLFLTVD
+277 KGVEKQFLTVD

-301 LTGMRVVRTFARQN
+301 LTGMRVVRTFARQDR
-315 EELEKFTR
+315 ELEKFTR
-323 FNQDYRAKVLR
+323 FNRDYRAKVLR

-339 GVYWGSSDV
+339 GVYWGSSDI

-356 VMLFSI
+356 VMLGGI
-362 AMAVKGEVSLGT
+362 LLCVRGEISLGT

-402 DVSLQRLDEI
+402 DVSLKRLDEI

-419 EPGRALTP
+419 EPGKALTP
-427 PIRGGVA
+427 PIQGKIE
-434 FKDVSFAYPD
+434 FQDVSFAYPD

-451 LDFEVA
+451 VDFTVS
-457 PGQTIGILGNTG
+457 PGQTIGVLGSTG

-485 TGGQVCIDGVDVRD
+485 TEGRVCIDGVDLRD

-527 ALGDPSAGET
+527 ALGDTSASEA
-537 ERFDA
+537 ERFEA

-551 IESFADGYDTM
+551 ILGFAEGYDTM

-631 GADSILVLE
+631 GADNILVLE
-640 SGRIV
+640 NGRIV
-645 QRGTHQELAAQEGL
+645 QQGSHRELAAQEGL

-675 AST
+675 VAV

>member
-1 MERKIPFSF
+1 MENE
-10 RLRYSSITSGKKWL
+10 TSTL
-24 HFHRLLL
+24 
-31 YTAPWSAPM
+31 
-40 GWGGTRTKALSTI
+40 
-53 PARPWGR
+53 
-60 AHRATNEE
+60 
-68 TDTMRQ
+68 
-74 TQSTTRAARW
+74 AARW
-84 KRLWRLISGCRRY
+84 KRLWRLIRGCRRY
-97 FFYTILATLLA
+97 FFFTIAATLLA

-123 DSIVGGKAMNLPAWL
+123 DSIVGDKEMNLPAWVQ
-138 RGWIEGIGGRDYLAA
+138 RGVDAIGGREYLAA
-153 NLWLPALGVIAVQ
+153 HLWLPALAVLGVQA
-166 GLNGVC
+166 LNGVC
-172 AYCRGRWSALGGEGL
+172 AYLRGRWSALGGEGL
-187 SKSLRD
+187 AKALRD
-193 ALYQRLVRAPYAWH
+193 ALYKRLVRAPYAWH

-242 MALVALSIMW
+242 MAVVALSIMW
-252 PINRRLTLIACSL
+252 PINRQMTLLACSL
-265 LPLLLVFSFFYS
+265 LPLLIIFSFFYS
-277 RGVQKLFLTVD
+277 KGVEKLFLRSD

-323 FNQDYRAKVLR
+323 LNKDFRGKTLR
-334 LNNLM
+334 LNNVM
-339 GVYWGSSDV
+339 GLYWGLSD
-348 MGYLQIAL
+348 MLGYMQIAL
-356 VMLFSI
+356 VML
-362 AMAVKGEVSLGT
+362 AGVYLCVQGTVSLGT
-374 VMLFS
+374 VMLFF

-402 DVSLQRLDEI
+402 DVSLKRLDEI
-412 LTAPQEE
+412 LTAPQEAE
-419 EPGRALTP
+419 TGKALTP
-427 PIRGGVA
+427 PIQGALEFR
-434 FKDVSFAYPD
+434 DVSFAYPD

-451 LDFEVA
+451 LDFSVA
-457 PGQTIGILGNTG
+457 PGQTIGILGSTG

-485 TGGQVCIDGVDVRD
+485 TGGQILIDGVDIAD
-499 IRGDYLRRHVGIV
+499 IRRDYLRRHVGIV

-527 ALGDPSAGET
+527 ALGDPGASEE

-551 IESFADGYDTM
+551 IEGFADGYDTM

-631 GADSILVLE
+631 GADTILVLE
-640 SGRIV
+640 GGRIV
-645 QRGTHQELAAQEGL
+645 QRGSHRELAVQEGL
-659 YRRICAIQ
+659 YRRICTIQ
-667 NELDEEGG
+667 NELDEAMEGG
-675 AST
+675 VAV

>member
-1 MERKIPFSF
+1 ME
-10 RLRYSSITSGKKWL
+10 
-24 HFHRLLL
+24 
-31 YTAPWSAPM
+31 
-40 GWGGTRTKALSTI
+40 
-53 PARPWGR
+53 
-60 AHRATNEE
+60 
-68 TDTMRQ
+68 Q
-74 TQSTTRAARW
+74 TQTKHSRAARW
-84 KRLWRLISGCRRY
+84 NRLWRLIRGCRRY
-97 FFYTILATLLA
+97 FVYTIIATLLA
-108 ALFAYLSPLIISFTV
+108 ALFAYLSPLVVSFTV
-123 DSIVGGKAMNLPAWL
+123 DSILGGKAMNLPPWL
-138 RGWIEGIGGRDYLAA
+138 QNWVDGIGGREFMKA
-153 NLWLPALGVIAVQ
+153 NLWLPAVAVLAVQ
-166 GLNGVC
+166 ALNGVC
-172 AYCRGRWSALGGEGL
+172 AYCRGRFSAQGGEGL
-187 SKSLRD
+187 AKALRD
-193 ALYQRLVRAPYAWH
+193 ALYRRLVRAPYAWH

-252 PINRRLTLIACSL
+252 PIDRTLTLVACSL
-265 LPLLLVFSFFYS
+265 LPLLILFSFFYS
-277 RGVQKLFLTVD
+277 KSVQKLFLTVD
-288 EAEGAM
+288 EAEGAL

-301 LTGMRVVRTFARQN
+301 LTGMRVVRTFARQSQ
-315 EELEKFTR
+315 ELEKFTR
-323 FNQDYRAKVLR
+323 LDQDYRRKTLR
-334 LNNLM
+334 LNNVM
-339 GVYWGSSDV
+339 GVYWGMSDT

-356 VMLFSI
+356 VMLVGVY
-362 AMAVKGEVSLGT
+362 MAVKGSISVGT
-374 VMLFS
+374 VWLFS

-402 DVSLQRLDEI
+402 DVSLKRLDEI
-412 LTAPQEE
+412 LTAPQED
-419 EPGRALTP
+419 EPGKALTP
-427 PIRGGVA
+427 DIQGSIEFR
-434 FKDVSFAYPD
+434 DVSFAYPD

-451 LDFEVA
+451 VDFTV
-457 PGQTIGILGNTG
+457 PHGQTVGILGNTG

-485 TGGQVCIDGVDVRD
+485 TSGKILIDGVDVAD
-499 IRGDYLRRHVGIV
+499 IRRDYLRRHVGIV

-527 ALGDPSAGET
+527 ALGDPGASEE

-551 IESFADGYDTM
+551 IMGFSDGYGTM

-631 GADSILVLE
+631 GADMILVLE
-640 SGRIV
+640 NGRIV
-645 QRGTHQELAAQEGL
+645 QRGVHQELAAQEGL
-659 YRRICAIQ
+659 YRRICTIQ
-667 NELDEEGG
+667 NELDEALEGG
-675 AST
+675 GAV

>member
-1 MERKIPFSF
+1 MEQ
-10 RLRYSSITSGKKWL
+10 
-24 HFHRLLL
+24 
-31 YTAPWSAPM
+31 
-40 GWGGTRTKALSTI
+40 TK
-53 PARPWGR
+53 
-60 AHRATNEE
+60 
-68 TDTMRQ
+68 Q
-74 TQSTTRAARW
+74 TRAARW
-84 KRLWRLISGCRRY
+84 KRLWRLICGCRRY

-108 ALFAYLSPLIISFTV
+108 SLFAYLSPLIISFTV
-123 DSIVGGKAMNLPAWL
+123 DSIVGGKDMNLPGWL
-138 RGWIEGIGGRDYLAA
+138 QGWIEAIGGRDYLAA
-153 NLWLPALGVIAVQ
+153 NLWLPALAVLLVQ

-172 AYCRGRWSALGGEGL
+172 AYFRGRCSALGGEGL
-187 SKSLRD
+187 AKALRD
-193 ALYQRLVRAPYAWH
+193 ALYRRLVRAPYAWH

-228 FMQMQMMEVVRTVV
+228 FMQMQMMEVVRTIV

-252 PINRRLTLIACSL
+252 PINCRLTLIACSL
-265 LPLLLVFSFFYS
+265 LPLLMLFSFFYS
-277 RGVQKLFLTVD
+277 KGVQKLFLTVD
-288 EAEGAM
+288 ESEGAM

-301 LTGMRVVRTFARQN
+301 LTGMRVVRTFARQS
-315 EELEKFTR
+315 EELEKFTTL
-323 FNQDYRAKVLR
+323 NKDYRAKVLR

-339 GVYWGSSDV
+339 GVYWGSSDI

-356 VMLFSI
+356 VMLVGI
-362 AMAVKGEVSLGT
+362 YLAVQGEISLGT

-402 DVSLQRLDEI
+402 DVSLKRLDEI
-412 LTAPQEE
+412 LTAPQED
-419 EPGRALTP
+419 EPGKALTP
-427 PIRGGVA
+427 PIHGKVEFR
-434 FKDVSFAYPD
+434 DVSFAYPD

-451 LDFEVA
+451 VDFTVE

-485 TGGQVCIDGVDVRD
+485 TGGQVCIDGVDAAD
-499 IRGDYLRRHVGIV
+499 IRRDYLRRHVGIV

>member
-1 MERKIPFSF
+1 MET
-10 RLRYSSITSGKKWL
+10 L
-24 HFHRLLL
+24 
-31 YTAPWSAPM
+31 
-40 GWGGTRTKALSTI
+40 
-53 PARPWGR
+53 
-60 AHRATNEE
+60 EE
-68 TDTMRQ
+68 TK
-74 TQSTTRAARW
+74 STGAARW
-84 KRLWRLISGCRRY
+84 KRLWRLIRGFRRY
-97 FFYTILATLLA
+97 FFYTVLTTLLA
-108 ALFAYLSPLIISFTV
+108 ALFAYLSPLVISFTV

-138 RGWIEGIGGRDYLAA
+138 QGWIDAIGGRDYLSA
-153 NLWLPALGVIAVQ
+153 NLWLPALAVLAVQ

-172 AYCRGRWSALGGEGL
+172 AYARGRCSALGGEGL
-187 SKSLRD
+187 AKALRD
-193 ALYQRLVRAPYAWH
+193 ALYRRLVRAPYAWH

-252 PINRRLTLIACSL
+252 PINRQLTLIACCL
-265 LPLLLVFSFFYS
+265 LPVLLIFSFVYS
-277 RGVQKLFLTVD
+277 KGMQKLFLTVD

-301 LTGMRVVRTFARQN
+301 LTGMRVVRTFARQSQ
-315 EELEKFTR
+315 ELEKFTR
-323 FNQDYRAKVLR
+323 LNQDYRAKVLR
-334 LNNLM
+334 MNNLM
-339 GVYWGSSDV
+339 GVYWGVSDM
-348 MGYLQIAL
+348 MGYMQIAL
-356 VMLFSI
+356 VMICGIYL
-362 AMAVKGEVSLGT
+362 AVRGEISLGT
-374 VMLFS
+374 VMLFF

-402 DVSLQRLDEI
+402 DVSLKRLDEI
-412 LTAPQEE
+412 LTAPQET
-419 EPGRALTP
+419 EPGRGLTP
-427 PIRGGVA
+427 DIRGRIA
-434 FKDVSFAYPD
+434 FEDVSFAYPD

-451 LDFEVA
+451 VDFSVS

-485 TGGQVCIDGVDVRD
+485 TGGRVCIDGVDVAD
-499 IRGDYLRRHVGIV
+499 IQGDYLRRHVGIV

-527 ALGDPSAGET
+527 ALGDPSASEA
-537 ERFDA
+537 ERFEA
-542 ARTACIHDV
+542 ARTACVHDV
-551 IESFADGYDTM
+551 IESFAEGYDTM

-631 GADSILVLE
+631 GADTILVLE
-640 SGRIV
+640 DGRIV
-645 QRGTHQELAAQEGL
+645 QRGSHRELAAREGL

-675 AST
+675 VAV

>member
-1 MERKIPFSF
+1 MEQ
-10 RLRYSSITSGKKWL
+10 
-24 HFHRLLL
+24 
-31 YTAPWSAPM
+31 
-40 GWGGTRTKALSTI
+40 TK
-53 PARPWGR
+53 P
-60 AHRATNEE
+60 
-68 TDTMRQ
+68 
-74 TQSTTRAARW
+74 TRAARW
-84 KRLWRLISGCRRY
+84 KRLWRLICGCRRY
-97 FFYTILATLLA
+97 FFYTILATFLA
-108 ALFAYLSPLIISFTV
+108 ALFAYLSPLIVSFTV
-123 DSIVGGKAMNLPAWL
+123 DGIVGGKEMNLPGWL
-138 RGWIEGIGGRDYLAA
+138 RTWIDAIGGRDFLAA
-153 NLWLPALGVIAVQ
+153 NLWLPALAVLLVQ

-172 AYCRGRWSALGGEGL
+172 AYARGRCSALGGEGL
-187 SKSLRD
+187 SKALRD
-193 ALYQRLVRAPYAWH
+193 ALYRRLVRAPYAWH

-228 FMQMQMMEVVRTVV
+228 FMQMQMMEVVRTIV

-252 PINRRLTLIACSL
+252 PIHRNLTLLACSL

-277 RGVQKLFLTVD
+277 KGVEKQFLTVD

-301 LTGMRVVRTFARQN
+301 LTGMRVVRTFARQDR
-315 EELEKFTR
+315 ELEKSTR
-323 FNQDYRAKVLR
+323 FNRDYRAKVLR

-339 GVYWGSSDV
+339 GVYWGSSDI

-356 VMLFSI
+356 VMLGGI
-362 AMAVKGEVSLGT
+362 LLCVRGEISLGT

-402 DVSLQRLDEI
+402 DVSLKRLDEI

-419 EPGRALTP
+419 EPGKALTP
-427 PIRGGVA
+427 PIQGKIE
-434 FKDVSFAYPD
+434 FQDVSFAYPD

-451 LDFEVA
+451 VDFTVS
-457 PGQTIGILGNTG
+457 PGQTIGVLGSTG

-485 TGGQVCIDGVDVRD
+485 TEGRVCIDGVDLRD

-527 ALGDPSAGET
+527 ALGDTSASEA
-537 ERFDA
+537 ERFEA

-551 IESFADGYDTM
+551 ILGFAEGYDTM

-631 GADSILVLE
+631 GADNILVLE
-640 SGRIV
+640 NGRIV
-645 QRGTHQELAAQEGL
+645 QQGSHRELAAQEGL

-675 AST
+675 VAV

>member
-1 MERKIPFSF
+1 MQQ
-10 RLRYSSITSGKKWL
+10 
-24 HFHRLLL
+24 
-31 YTAPWSAPM
+31 
-40 GWGGTRTKALSTI
+40 TKS
-53 PARPWGR
+53 
-60 AHRATNEE
+60 
-68 TDTMRQ
+68 
-74 TQSTTRAARW
+74 TRAARW
-84 KRLWRLISGCRRY
+84 KRLWRLIRGCRRY
-97 FFYTILATLLA
+97 FFFTILATLLA
-108 ALFAYLSPLIISFTV
+108 ALTAYLSPLVVSFAV
-123 DSIVGGKAMNLPAWL
+123 DSIVGGKAMDLPAWL
-138 RGWIEGIGGRDYLAA
+138 QSWIDGLGGRDFLAA
-153 NLWLPALGVIAVQ
+153 NLWLPALAVLLIQ
-166 GLNGVC
+166 GLNGVF
-172 AYCRGRWSALGGEGL
+172 AYARGRCSALGGEGL
-187 SKSLRD
+187 SKALRD
-193 ALYQRLVRAPYAWH
+193 ALYKRLVRAPYAWH

-228 FMQMQMMEVVRTVV
+228 FMQMQLMEVVRTAV

-252 PINRRLTLIACSL
+252 PIHRQLTLVACSL
-265 LPLLLVFSFFYS
+265 LPLLLIFSFFYS
-277 RGVQKLFLTVD
+277 KGVQKLFLTVD
-288 EAEGAM
+288 ESEGAM

-301 LTGMRVVRTFARQN
+301 LTGMRVVRTFARQSQ
-315 EELEKFTR
+315 ELEKFTGL
-323 FNQDYRAKVLR
+323 NQDYRRKSLR

-339 GVYWGSSDV
+339 GVYWGSSDI
-348 MGYLQIAL
+348 MGYLQITL
-356 VMLFSI
+356 VTLVGVYLTVRGDI
-362 AMAVKGEVSLGT
+362 SLGT
-374 VMLFS
+374 MMLFS

-391 LGRILADLVKA
+391 LGRILADLAKA
-402 DVSLQRLDEI
+402 DVSLKRLDEI

-419 EPGRALTP
+419 EPGKALTP
-427 PIRGGVA
+427 PIQGGLE
-434 FKDVSFAYPD
+434 FRDVSFAYPD

-451 LDFEVA
+451 VDFSVE
-457 PGQTIGILGNTG
+457 PGRTVGILGSTG

-485 TGGQVCIDGVDVRD
+485 TGGQILIDGVDIAD
-499 IRGDYLRRHVGIV
+499 IRRDYLRRHVGIV

-527 ALGDPSAGET
+527 ALGDPSAGEE

-551 IESFADGYDTM
+551 IQGFAEGYDTM

-602 ETDAAIREALLK
+602 ETDAAIREALLR

-631 GADSILVLE
+631 GADTILVLE
-640 SGRIV
+640 NGSVI

-659 YRRICAIQ
+659 YRRICTIQ
-667 NELDEEGG
+667 NELDEAMEGG
-675 AST
+675 VAV

>member
-1 MERKIPFSF
+1 MQEMKP
-10 RLRYSSITSGKKWL
+10 
-24 HFHRLLL
+24 
-31 YTAPWSAPM
+31 
-40 GWGGTRTKALSTI
+40 
-53 PARPWGR
+53 
-60 AHRATNEE
+60 
-68 TDTMRQ
+68 
-74 TQSTTRAARW
+74 TRAARW
-84 KRLWRLISGCRRY
+84 KRLWRLICGCRRY

-123 DSIVGGKAMNLPAWL
+123 DSIVGDKDMNLPAWL
-138 RGWIEGIGGRDYLAA
+138 RAWIEAIGGRDYLAA
-153 NLWLPALGVIAVQ
+153 NLWLPALAVLLVQ
-166 GLNGVC
+166 GLNGLC

-187 SKSLRD
+187 AKALRD
-193 ALYQRLVRAPYAWH
+193 ALYRRLVRAPYAWH

-265 LPLLLVFSFFYS
+265 LPLLMLFSFFYS
-277 RGVQKLFLTVD
+277 KGVQKLFLTVD
-288 EAEGAM
+288 ESEGAM

-301 LTGMRVVRTFARQN
+301 LTGMRVVRTFARQSQ
-315 EELEKFTR
+315 ELEKFTSL
-323 FNQDYRAKVLR
+323 NKDYRAKVLR

-339 GVYWGSSDV
+339 GVYWGSSDI

-356 VMLFSI
+356 VMLAGI
-362 AMAVKGEVSLGT
+362 YLAVQGEISLGT

-402 DVSLQRLDEI
+402 DVSLKRLDEI

-419 EPGRALTP
+419 EPGKALTP
-427 PIRGGVA
+427 PIHGKVEFR
-434 FKDVSFAYPD
+434 DVSFAYPD

-451 LDFEVA
+451 VDFTVE

-485 TGGQVCIDGVDVRD
+485 TGGQVCIDGVDAAD
-499 IRGDYLRRHVGIV
+499 IRRDYLRRHVGIV

-527 ALGDPSAGET
+527 ALGDASASEE

-551 IESFADGYDTM
+551 IQGFADGYDTM

-631 GADSILVLE
+631 GADTILVLE
-640 SGRIV
+640 GGRIV
-645 QRGTHQELAAQEGL
+645 QRGSHRELAAQEGL
-659 YRRICAIQ
+659 YRRICTIQ
-667 NELDEEGG
+667 NELDEAMEGG
-675 AST
+675 VAV

>member
-1 MERKIPFSF
+1 MEQ
-10 RLRYSSITSGKKWL
+10 
-24 HFHRLLL
+24 
-31 YTAPWSAPM
+31 
-40 GWGGTRTKALSTI
+40 TK
-53 PARPWGR
+53 
-60 AHRATNEE
+60 
-68 TDTMRQ
+68 Q
-74 TQSTTRAARW
+74 TRAARW
-84 KRLWRLISGCRRY
+84 KRLWRLICGCRRY

-108 ALFAYLSPLIISFTV
+108 SLFAYLSPLIISFTV
-123 DSIVGGKAMNLPAWL
+123 DSIVGGKDMNLPGWL
-138 RGWIEGIGGRDYLAA
+138 QGWIEAIGGRDYLAA
-153 NLWLPALGVIAVQ
+153 NLWLPALAVLLVQ

-172 AYCRGRWSALGGEGL
+172 AYFRGRCSALGGEGL
-187 SKSLRD
+187 AKALRD
-193 ALYQRLVRAPYAWH
+193 ALYRRLVRAPYAWH

-228 FMQMQMMEVVRTVV
+228 FMQMQMMEVVRTIV

-265 LPLLLVFSFFYS
+265 LPLLMLFSFFYS
-277 RGVQKLFLTVD
+277 KGVQKLFLTVD
-288 EAEGAM
+288 ESEGAM

-301 LTGMRVVRTFARQN
+301 LTGMRVVRTFARQSQ
-315 EELEKFTR
+315 ELEKFTAL
-323 FNQDYRAKVLR
+323 NKDYRAKVLR

-339 GVYWGSSDV
+339 GVYWGSSDI

-356 VMLFSI
+356 VMLAGI
-362 AMAVKGEVSLGT
+362 YLAVQGEISLGT

-402 DVSLQRLDEI
+402 DVSLKRLDEI
-412 LTAPQEE
+412 LTAPQ
-419 EPGRALTP
+419 
-427 PIRGGVA
+427 
-434 FKDVSFAYPD
+434 
-444 GGEILHH
+444 
-451 LDFEVA
+451 
-457 PGQTIGILGNTG
+457 
-469 SGKSTLVHLL
+469 HLL

-485 TGGQVCIDGVDVRD
+485 TGGQVCIDGVDAAD
-499 IRGDYLRRHVGIV
+499 IRRDYLRRHVGIV

-527 ALGDPSAGET
+527 ALGDASASEE

-551 IESFADGYDTM
+551 IEGFADGYDTM

-631 GADSILVLE
+631 GADTILVLE
-640 SGRIV
+640 GGRIV
-645 QRGTHQELAAQEGL
+645 QRGSHRELAAQEGL
-659 YRRICAIQ
+659 YRRICTIQ
-667 NELDEEGG
+667 NELDEAMEGG
-675 AST
+675 VAV

>member
-1 MERKIPFSF
+1 MQE
-10 RLRYSSITSGKKWL
+10 TQ
-24 HFHRLLL
+24 
-31 YTAPWSAPM
+31 
-40 GWGGTRTKALSTI
+40 TKHT
-53 PARPWGR
+53 G
-60 AHRATNEE
+60 
-68 TDTMRQ
+68 
-74 TQSTTRAARW
+74 AARW
-84 KRLWRLISGCRRY
+84 KRLWRLIRGCRRY
-97 FFYTILATLLA
+97 FFFTIGATLLA

-123 DSIVGGKAMNLPAWL
+123 DSIVGGKEMDLPAWL
-138 RGWIEGIGGRDYLAA
+138 QGWIDGIGGRDYLAA
-153 NLWLPALGVIAVQ
+153 NLWLPALGVLLVQ

-193 ALYQRLVRAPYAWH
+193 ALYKRLVRAPYAWH

-252 PINRRLTLIACSL
+252 PIHRPLTLVACSL

-301 LTGMRVVRTFARQN
+301 LTGMRVVRTFARQSQ
-315 EELEKFTR
+315 ELEKFTR
-323 FNQDYRAKVLR
+323 LNKDYRAKVLR

-339 GVYWGSSDV
+339 GIYWGSSDI

-356 VMLFSI
+356 VML
-362 AMAVKGEVSLGT
+362 AGVVLAVRGDISLGT

-402 DVSLQRLDEI
+402 DVSLKRLDEI
-412 LTAPQEE
+412 LTAPQEA
-419 EPGRALTP
+419 EPGKALTP
-427 PIRGGVA
+427 PIRGGVE

-451 LDFEVA
+451 VDFSVA

-485 TGGQVCIDGVDVRD
+485 TGGQVCIDGMDVAD

-527 ALGDPSAGET
+527 ALGDLSATQE

-542 ARTACIHDV
+542 ARTACVHDV
-551 IESFADGYDTM
+551 IQSFAEGYDTM

-631 GADSILVLE
+631 GADTILVLE
-640 SGRIV
+640 NGSIV
-645 QRGTHQELAAQEGL
+645 QRGSHRELAAQEGL
-659 YRRICAIQ
+659 YRRICTIQ
-667 NELDEEGG
+667 NELDEAMEGG
-675 AST
+675 VAV